1 MDNVKSAGSA
11 GTMDKGQPMQSMKS
25 DAKAQKKAA
34 KPKKL
39 LRPMKAILKATKAR
53 HNS

>member
-11 GTMDKGQPMQSMKS
+11 GTMGKGQPMQSMKGN
-25 DAKAQKKAA
+25 AKAQKK
-34 KPKKL
+34 KKL
-39 LRPMKAILKATKAR
+39 LRPMKAILKATEAR